1 MKKVDK
7 MNVKLKAREKA
18 LKMLGD
24 GRKFVAVSM
33 NDKGKIFHHQYAMT
47 DEEVIFALESLKS
60 VLLHN
65 IYFK

>member
-1 MKKVDK
+1 MAKKKTD
-7 MNVKLKAREKA
+7 NSLKAREKA

-33 NDKGKIFHHQYAMT
+33 NDKGKLMHHQFDMT

-60 VLLHN
+60 VLLHK